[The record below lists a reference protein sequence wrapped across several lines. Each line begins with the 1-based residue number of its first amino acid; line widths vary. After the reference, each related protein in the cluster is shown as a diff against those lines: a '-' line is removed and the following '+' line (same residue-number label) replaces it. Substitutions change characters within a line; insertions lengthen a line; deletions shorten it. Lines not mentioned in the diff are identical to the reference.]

1 MRKAKSSLSSS
12 FNRVV
17 SWIYPGKCPVCR
29 RLSDQAPCIRCR
41 LSLFREDLSYDCP
54 VDMVDELRAAY
65 PYQGASS
72 GFVRALKYRRE
83 TSLIDFMAKEM
94 VETFEKWDPD
104 VDSVIP
110 VPIHRSRLSERGF
123 NQALVLCQDLP
134 QEVIEKNL
142 VRIRRTKPQVK
153 LSPEERLK
161 NLSGAFK
168 CPESLIGK
176 RILLVDDVFTTG
188 ATASECA
195 RALKEAGASWVG
207 VLVFAVR
214 RR

>member
-1 MRKAKSSLSSS
+1 
-12 FNRVV
+12 
-17 SWIYPGKCPVCR
+17 
-29 RLSDQAPCIRCR
+29 
-41 LSLFREDLSYDCP
+41 
-54 VDMVDELRAAY
+54 MVDELRAAY